1 MRQYRLRS
9 TESWGDNMSKFII
22 MGMTFDQGSAPDFG
36 SIYRSHERHDCT
48 HEYGLNASDVSK
60 LSLITNAKPGATAL
74 CIDTGDIYVLTK
86 TGWAK
91 FGGEE
96 ENDG

>member
-1 MRQYRLRS
+1 
-9 TESWGDNMSKFII
+9 MSKVII

-36 SIYRSHERHDCT
+36 SIYRSHERHDGT

-74 CIDTGDIYVLTK
+74 CVDTQDIYVLTK
-86 TGWAK
+86 K
-91 FGGEE
+91 RLGEVWRSTE
-96 ENDG
+96 RVRYALTKKKV